1 MKYII
6 NFIRAVVDAYIIH
19 PIQRF
24 LNFYFHGAYIPD
36 NSRNQE
42 LLDYCIRVAKDPNVE
57 PNTPN
62 EIFFEN
68 TVKRDW
74 EETFTDLEDKWEDN
88 LVGLRCR
95 RGDPALYARS
105 PAALVPS
112 PEPRYLHP
120 DRFRDDGALPAVY
133 KLRDRRALVFELRP
147 ARDGSGRAHPHRGG
161 HAAQVRAQ
169 GLPVHL
175 RRDDN
180 PLGRLHGAGG
190 VPAEPELP
198 CARRV
203 YLVVLSAYITAG

>member
-1 MKYII
+1 MIKYII
-6 NFIRAVVDAYIIH
+6 NFIRAIIDAYIIH

-88 LVGLRCR
+88 R
-95 RGDPALYARS
+95 
-105 PAALVPS
+105 
-112 PEPRYLHP
+112 
-120 DRFRDDGALPAVY
+120 
-133 KLRDRRALVFELRP
+133 
-147 ARDGSGRAHPHRGG
+147 
-161 HAAQVRAQ
+161 QWI
-169 GLPVHL
+169 
-175 RRDDN
+175 
-180 PLGRLHGAGG
+180 
-190 VPAEPELP
+190 
-198 CARRV
+198 
-203 YLVVLSAYITAG
+203 YITLANDMLRYRWINEREYFNDED